1 LPQSHSKYKGKF
13 MSKLVIST
21 SSFDVEGNSSL
32 NHLVNSGMH
41 IVRNSYKRKL
51 TEDEAIELLGEDT
64 IGMIA
69 GIEPLTERVFSSA
82 KNLKVVSRCGA
93 GLDSVELAAAKLHG
107 ISVFNTP
114 EAPAQAVAELTMGL
128 MLAALRRICQTDR
141 LLRANEWPRMQ
152 GQLFAAQ
159 TVGIIGLGH
168 IGKRV
173 ARLSQAFDARVIAH
187 DPHIDP
193 TSHGVES
200 VSLEELFAEANV
212 ISLHVPYTTDTHHLL
227 DAKSF
232 ARMKPGSI
240 IINAARGGLIDEAA
254 LDEAL
259 ISGHLGMA
267 ALDVFEQEPYHGP
280 LTKNDRMILT
290 SHIGSLAK
298 ESRKCMELEAAEN
311 LLKGL
316 INAGLIK
323 DDQTN
328 V

>member
-1 LPQSHSKYKGKF
+1 

-21 SSFDVEGNSSL
+21 SSFDVDVNSSL

-141 LLRANEWPRMQ
+141 LLRINEWPRMQ

>member
-1 LPQSHSKYKGKF
+1 

-32 NHLVNSGMH
+32 NHLVNSGMN

-141 LLRANEWPRMQ
+141 LLRINEWPRMQ

-240 IINAARGGLIDEAA
+240 IINAARGGLVDEVA
-254 LDEAL
+254 LNEAL

>member
-1 LPQSHSKYKGKF
+1 

-93 GLDSVELAAAKLHG
+93 GLDSVELAAAELHG

>member
-1 LPQSHSKYKGKF
+1 

-21 SSFDVEGNSSL
+21 SSFDVENNACL
-32 NHLVNSGMH
+32 DHLINSGMH
-41 IVRNSYKRKL
+41 IVGNSYKRKL
-51 TEDEAIELLGEDT
+51 TEDEIIELLGKDT
-64 IGMIA
+64 IGIIA

-82 KNLKVVSRCGA
+82 KNLKVISRCGA
-93 GLDSVELAAAKLHG
+93 GLDNVELTAAKLHG

-152 GQLFAAQ
+152 GQLLAAQ
-159 TVGIIGLGH
+159 TVGIIGLGR

-173 ARLSQAFDARVIAH
+173 ARLSQAFDARVISH

-193 TSHGVES
+193 ASHGVES
-200 VSLEELFAEANV
+200 VYLEELLAEANV
-212 ISLHVPYTTDTHHLL
+212 ISLHLPYITDTHHLL
-227 DAKSF
+227 DTKSF

-240 IINAARGGLIDEAA
+240 IINAARGGLIDETA
-254 LDEAL
+254 LNEAL

-280 LTKNDRMILT
+280 LTRNDKVILT

-298 ESRKCMELEAAEN
+298 ESRKRMEAEAAEN
-311 LLKGL
+311 LLEGL

-323 DDQTN
+323 SDVNN

>member
-1 LPQSHSKYKGKF
+1 

-82 KNLKVVSRCGA
+82 KNLKIVSRCGA
-93 GLDSVELAAAKLHG
+93 GLDSVELAAAELRG

-141 LLRANEWPRMQ
+141 LLRISEWPRMQ

-240 IINAARGGLIDEAA
+240 IINAARGGLIDETA

>member
-1 LPQSHSKYKGKF
+1 

-21 SSFDVEGNSSL
+21 SSFDVKSNSSL

-93 GLDSVELAAAKLHG
+93 GLDSVELAAAELHG

-141 LLRANEWPRMQ
+141 LLRINEWPRMQ

-240 IINAARGGLIDEAA
+240 IINAARGGLIDETA

>member
-1 LPQSHSKYKGKF
+1 

-21 SSFDVEGNSSL
+21 SSFDVDDNSSL

-93 GLDSVELAAAKLHG
+93 GLDSVELTAAKLHG

-141 LLRANEWPRMQ
+141 LLRINEWPRMQ

-200 VSLEELFAEANV
+200 VSLGELFAKANV

-232 ARMKPGSI
+232 ACMKPGSI

-298 ESRKCMELEAAEN
+298 ESRKCMELEAAGN

>member
-1 LPQSHSKYKGKF
+1 

-141 LLRANEWPRMQ
+141 LLRINEWPRMQ

-240 IINAARGGLIDEAA
+240 IINAARGGLIDETA